1 MAEHSA
7 STISSDPYSVISPRV
22 SASIST
28 TYEEL
33 PDGIEGTFRSLDA
46 MAECVRG
53 EIPPDYS
60 GYLDPAIK
68 SFAGQLTK
76 QARGNDRGE
85 MAALYDFVAHRIV
98 YIEHPPNEQV
108 CQDAM
113 RTIQIGSGDC
123 VSKSVLLA
131 TLLLARGIPARFVAQ
146 YTGDSDQYSHVYVE
160 GQTRAGEWLAL
171 DPVASDKPIGWT
183 QPLPGDGFETT
194 WPIFKG

>member
-1 MAEHSA
+1 MAA
-7 STISSDPYSVISPRV
+7 NRGALSTNNLNPVIPRPA
-22 SASIST
+22 ASIST

-33 PDGIEGTFRSLDA
+33 PDGIDGTFRSLDA

-68 SFAGQLTK
+68 SFADQLTK

-85 MAALYDFVAHRIV
+85 MEGLFDFVAHRIV

-108 CQDAM
+108 CQDAL

-131 TLLLARGIPARFVAQ
+131 TLLLARNIPARFVAQ

-171 DPVASDKPIGWT
+171 DPVASDKPVGWT
-183 QPLPGDGFETT
+183 QPLPADGFETT
-194 WPIFKG
+194 WNVFR